1 MAPYHIHK
9 YQESNHK
16 WIPGLFSRGMEEDI
30 PATFQLML
38 TLPQILLLLLGV
50 PLALLLMS
58 DSWLP
63 AVVCCFILLLF
74 LWLLASY
81 PWKKHVDAC
90 LHTHH

>member
-1 MAPYHIHK
+1 MAPYHTCK
-9 YQESNHK
+9 YQEIYQT
-16 WIPGLFSRGMEEDI
+16 WVLGLFSRGIEEYI
-30 PATFQLML
+30 PATFCHILML
-38 TLPQILLLLLGV
+38 PCAFLLLLGV